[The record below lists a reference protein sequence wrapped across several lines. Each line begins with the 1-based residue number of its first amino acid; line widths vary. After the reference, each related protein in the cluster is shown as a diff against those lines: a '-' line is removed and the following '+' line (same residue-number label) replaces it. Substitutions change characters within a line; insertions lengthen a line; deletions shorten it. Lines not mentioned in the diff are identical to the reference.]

1 MQFVELM
8 SATQQQL
15 AAAESDTDRTYY
27 QSKAAG
33 LDPQFDELAFDLYD
47 LTPDEIRLIET
58 TA

>member
-1 MQFVELM
+1 M